1 MPLANGRYRIRYCG
15 DALSTGSSQGA
26 VQKRVD
32 GVVKNGVNARTNR
45 PTGGQHVTRE
55 LMHGQILPQI
65 RRDIITGRWPP
76 GARLSEPA
84 LCAEFGVSRTPLRDA
99 LRVLQA
105 EGLIELVP
113 HVGAIVTQATGPGIG
128 DKMELLIAI
137 EQLAAFKVARQG
149 SAAMVRTIE
158 RLHKSMLTAA
168 ERSNAERYY
177 RLNDD
182 FHRAIVVGA
191 ENASLA
197 EAHEGVMWH
206 VHRARHLANM
216 HEPFSRDVGHHHQ
229 IIVDAIKRCDGEA
242 AERA

>member
-1 MPLANGRYRIRYCG
+1 MAKN
-15 DALSTGSSQGA
+15 TG
-26 VQKRVD
+26 VD
-32 GVVKNGVNARTNR
+32 GARRNR
-45 PTGGQHVTRE
+45 PTGGQPITRE

-76 GARLSEPA
+76 GERLSEPA

-99 LRVLQA
+99 LRLLQA
-105 EGLIELVP
+105 EGLIQLVP
-113 HVGAIVTQATGPGIG
+113 HVGAIVTQATGPDIG

-149 SAAMVRTIE
+149 SVTTIRTIE
-158 RLHKSMLTAA
+158 RLHKNMLTAA
-168 ERSNAERYY
+168 ERSNAEQYY

-182 FHRAIVVGA
+182 FHRAIVIGA

-216 HEPFSRDVGHHHQ
+216 HEPFSRDVGNHHQ
-229 IIVDAIKRCDGEA
+229 VIVDTIKRRDGEA
-242 AERA
+242 AERAIRQHLVQVAHLVGEELRL